1 VLTLPGHLWLGPA
14 REGSV
19 NLGRKSEGENALF
32 RRGLCGEEPAHVAL
46 VPAGEPDPRLTPET
60 PEVPQGVSTLMSHT
74 SVLSVDGGPVSF
86 SISVGETH
94 FEDVKNALLGGDA
107 ARLFAINHEYAP
119 FCRKHYASWAEI

>member
-1 VLTLPGHLWLGPA
+1 
-14 REGSV
+14 
-19 NLGRKSEGENALF
+19 
-32 RRGLCGEEPAHVAL
+32 
-46 VPAGEPDPRLTPET
+46 
-60 PEVPQGVSTLMSHT
+60 LMSHT

-119 FCRKHYASWAEI
+119 FWCPTCGCSYCRKHYASWAEI